1 MAKPPRIQF
10 ADLNDQEVPSTTTD
24 VTGHSNK
31 KKQFDNETLRS
42 SHGYVSELSR
52 SLKEID
58 DVKNKAVEYDKK
70 VDDGLI
76 VVELD
81 HDKLD
86 FSFVRDRIDVA
97 QTNISDL
104 AEDIRANGQQ
114 SPILVRPHPDDST
127 RYQIVYGHRRYL
139 ATKRIGVPVKALVR
153 NVSDQELVVIQG
165 RENNSRENLSFI
177 EKALF
182 ALAIKSQGYAHDV
195 IMNALNIS
203 SPQAYRYIKTAEQ
216 LSSDII
222 CRIGPAPSIG
232 RRPWMELSEIIEPFY
247 DEAIKSLD
255 NPDITELNSDDRFH
269 ALLKIIRNLHERRLA
284 STLSDN
290 KAQNT
295 NEEPV
300 VTMVTNSDSGDSSER
315 VWKSKREDLVAE
327 GRANQGTYLLQFN
340 KPKATQFGSWLTSKL
355 DRLYEE
361 FEKEKKMK

>member
-216 LSSDII
+216 LSSD
-222 CRIGPAPSIG
+222 R
-232 RRPWMELSEIIEPFY
+232 
-247 DEAIKSLD
+247 KS
-255 NPDITELNSDDRFH
+255 
-269 ALLKIIRNLHERRLA
+269 
-284 STLSDN
+284 
-290 KAQNT
+290 
-295 NEEPV
+295 V
-300 VTMVTNSDSGDSSER
+300 V
-315 VWKSKREDLVAE
+315 
-327 GRANQGTYLLQFN
+327 
-340 KPKATQFGSWLTSKL
+340 
-355 DRLYEE
+355 
-361 FEKEKKMK
+361 